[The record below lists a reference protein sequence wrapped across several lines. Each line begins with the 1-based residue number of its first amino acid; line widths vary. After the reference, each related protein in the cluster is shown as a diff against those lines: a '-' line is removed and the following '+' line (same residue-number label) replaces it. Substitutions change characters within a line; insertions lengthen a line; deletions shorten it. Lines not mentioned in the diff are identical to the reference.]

1 MGGDGMYTTSSAD
14 HPPDLRYKNNTKTQK
29 KEEREREN
37 EKLASSER
45 EKMSAFVVLGIRGLM
60 WAAERIVASRA
71 PAKQEQPPAT
81 AVAKPERTIATA
93 RPGSEGAVN
102 GSMQESR
109 IEEATR
115 RTERLSQMDGRVKKK
130 IGSWLEACRIEA
142 KSGAPSGEARHP
154 NGGGAPS
161 GEARHPNGGEDDGFA
176 SSSKLS
182 ADRVVEATVE
192 PGAEAGIKETTGEE
206 PRVSRLSEPGGRQ
219 ERGAVEVKKSREKG
233 DGLKVSQILSCVV
246 RACGGKLTPAGTCLA
261 VDW

>member
-1 MGGDGMYTTSSAD
+1 
-14 HPPDLRYKNNTKTQK
+14 
-29 KEEREREN
+29 
-37 EKLASSER
+37 
-45 EKMSAFVVLGIRGLM
+45 MSAFVVLGIRGLM

-71 PAKQEQPPAT
+71 PPREEQPPAT

-109 IEEATR
+109 IEEAT
-115 RTERLSQMDGRVKKK
+115 
-130 IGSWLEACRIEA
+130 ACRIEA
-142 KSGAPSGEARHP
+142 KSGV
-154 NGGGAPS
+154 PS

-192 PGAEAGIKETTGEE
+192 PGAEAGIKEI
-206 PRVSRLSEPGGRQ
+206 SRLSEPGGRQ
-219 ERGAVEVKKSREKG
+219 ERGAVEIKKSREKG

-261 VDW
+261 VD

>member
-1 MGGDGMYTTSSAD
+1 MGGAIGGDGMHTTSSAD

-29 KEEREREN
+29 KEGREREN
-37 EKLASSER
+37 EKLASRER

-71 PAKQEQPPAT
+71 PPKQEQPAAT
-81 AVAKPERTIATA
+81 AIAKPERTIAAA

-109 IEEATR
+109 IEEAIR
-115 RTERLSQMDGRVKKK
+115 RTEMDGRVKKK
-130 IGSWLEACRIEA
+130 IESRLEACRIEA
-142 KSGAPSGEARHP
+142 KSRVPSGEA
-154 NGGGAPS
+154 G
-161 GEARHPNGGEDDGFA
+161 HPNGGEDDGFA

-192 PGAEAGIKETTGEE
+192 PGTEAGIKES
-206 PRVSRLSEPGGRQ
+206 SRLSEPGGRQ

-261 VDW
+261 VD

>member
-1 MGGDGMYTTSSAD
+1 
-14 HPPDLRYKNNTKTQK
+14 
-29 KEEREREN
+29 
-37 EKLASSER
+37 
-45 EKMSAFVVLGIRGLM
+45 MSAFVVLGIRGMM
-60 WAAERIVASRA
+60 WAAERIVASQA

-130 IGSWLEACRIEA
+130 IGSRLEACRI
-142 KSGAPSGEARHP
+142 
-154 NGGGAPS
+154 GAPS

-182 ADRVVEATVE
+182 ADRVE
-192 PGAEAGIKETTGEE
+192 PGAEAGIKETTA
-206 PRVSRLSEPGGRQ
+206 RVSRLSEPGGRQ
-219 ERGAVEVKKSREKG
+219 ERGAIEVKKSREKG

-246 RACGGKLTPAGTCLA
+246 RRQANSCGNLPRS
-261 VDW
+261 

>member
-1 MGGDGMYTTSSAD
+1 MGGDGMHTTSSAD

-29 KEEREREN
+29 KERRERERER
-37 EKLASSER
+37 EREAASSER
-45 EKMSAFVVLGIRGLM
+45 EKMSALVVLGIRGMM

-71 PAKQEQPPAT
+71 PPKQEQPPAT
-81 AVAKPERTIATA
+81 AIAKPERTIAAA

-109 IEEATR
+109 IEEAIR

-130 IGSWLEACRIEA
+130 IESRLEACRIEA
-142 KSGAPSGEARHP
+142 KSRVPSGEA
-154 NGGGAPS
+154 G
-161 GEARHPNGGEDDGFA
+161 HPNGGEDDGFA

-192 PGAEAGIKETTGEE
+192 SGAEAGIKES
-206 PRVSRLSEPGGRQ
+206 SRLSEPGGRQ